1 MVWKPSVLIV
11 AILSLGC
18 LFVPCDS
25 SSAEEPVPDT
35 LIDYGNGRTEW
46 ISTVSSATVSDTLSA
61 SLIAAGHTY
70 TVSGSDVIVDSVGK
84 KTIGAAGTGSYSVSG
99 STGITVS
106 SAWYVYSWTGSE
118 WSVVADISAT
128 YANQCLAV
136 GFYPAGFVPAETPD
150 YKAAWTAIG
159 GDSWN
164 TLQQTAELPTG
175 AGKVVWSDDPKTVSG
190 GVYGAI
196 LYARGHMLVNY
207 GRSLDG
213 DELGTLISFNVETGA
228 REWSFQYPL
237 GDSMTTSAPVV
248 AGQYIFVQSP
258 SNLIYRIDWRDG
270 PGVNNANVITLNGA
284 AWDAG
289 TPFPQST
296 SSDVVGGY
304 AVGPSAMV
312 FDSGCIYLKA
322 SGGMIY
328 CFDSSLR
335 LVWSYQTN
343 GRGYYTPVTVYGDI
357 VAAGMMDGG
366 LYILNAADGSL
377 IDKKV
382 VYTRSYSSQMIGCV
396 NTPLVIEDGGKTYI
410 MATYNDGRGMNT
422 TKYGAVIFEL
432 SGGSLILKKDLFEE
446 LGAVSNRITMAKD
459 FKGAYINCDK
469 GTLTLDINGN
479 HSILSDFTSGVNA
492 SHSGSVLVNNTYLFS
507 TSYSSQLILQMKTD
521 GTPIGTFTSPIRN
534 YCMISP
540 AIVDGYVLCGND
552 EGIYVVQGE
561 FDAYVPPS
569 NNTEQSPLMKILL
582 PLIIIIAAI
591 GALWAIMK
599 FGLKWDSPWKHIKES
614 VYVYFYGENYTH
626 NRRSKHRLWAV
637 LAIGII
643 ITFLLALASLC
654 IGSETTLGPGEAL
667 SKAWSAIG
675 KGGRHLSYEES
686 LIYNSRLPRTIV
698 AFAVGIGLSTAGAV
712 YQAVIKNPLVEPY
725 IMGVSSG
732 AGTFAVYVIAFNFT
746 FFGLMSAHSPYLTA
760 MAAIVGGLLA
770 FGLTMFLAEKTGGKS
785 MNYVLAGIVIGLVFS
800 AVQSLMMI
808 SSGNNI
814 ASALTWL
821 YGSFSQ
827 VTWEKVWLVLIPA
840 LALSFVPYIWAKE
853 LNLILIGEDQARQM
867 GLDAQKFD
875 RIMLILASVL
885 TAICVA
891 FVGIIGF
898 VGLVVP
904 HLCRMILGGDH
915 RLMLPASMAFGGALM
930 LAADLLSRTL
940 LTGYELPVGAIT
952 TVIGVPVFAYL
963 LIKRGRSYD
972 S

>member
-1 MVWKPSVLIV
+1 ML
-11 AILSLGC
+11 L
-18 LFVPCDS
+18 
-25 SSAEEPVPDT
+25 
-35 LIDYGNGRTEW
+35 DYGNGRTEW
-46 ISTVSSATVSDTLSA
+46 IPTVSAATVSDTLGA
-61 SLIAAGHTY
+61 SLISAGHTY
-70 TVSGSDVIVDSVGK
+70 TTLGSDITLDSIGE
-84 KTIGAAGTGSYSVSG
+84 KTLGAAGTGSYSVSG
-99 STGITVS
+99 STGITVTS
-106 SAWYVYSWTGSE
+106 DWHVYSWSGSE
-118 WSVVADISAT
+118 WGVVADISAAYT
-128 YANQCLAV
+128 DQVLAV
-136 GFYPAGFVPAETPD
+136 GYYPAGFVPAETPEC
-150 YKAAWTAIG
+150 KAAWTAIG

-164 TLQQTAELPTG
+164 TLQQTAELSTG
-175 AGKVVWSDDPKTVSG
+175 TGRVVWSDDPTAVSG
-190 GVYGAI
+190 GVYGAV

-207 GRSLDG
+207 GRSLNG
-213 DELGTLISFNVETGA
+213 DELGSLISFNVETGA
-228 REWSFQYPL
+228 REWTFEYPL

-258 SNLIYRIDWRDG
+258 TNLIYRIDWREG
-270 PGVNNANVITLNGA
+270 PGANNVNVITLDGA

-289 TPFPQST
+289 VPFPQST
-296 SSDVVGGY
+296 STDVVGGY
-304 AVGPSAMV
+304 AVGPASMV

-328 CFDSSLR
+328 CFDSTLR
-335 LVWSYQTN
+335 LVWSYQTG

-377 IDKKV
+377 IDKKI
-382 VYTRSYSSQMIGCV
+382 VYTRAYSSQMIGCV
-396 NTPLVIEDGGKTYI
+396 NTPLVIEDGGKIYI
-410 MATYNDGRGMNT
+410 LATYNDGRGMNT
-422 TKYGAVIFEL
+422 TKYGAAIFEL
-432 SGGSLILKKDLFEE
+432 SGGSLVLKKDLFEE
-446 LGAVSNRITMAKD
+446 LGAVSNRMTLAVD

-469 GTLTLDINGN
+469 GTLKLDINGN
-479 HSILSDFTSGVNA
+479 YSLISDFTSGVNT
-492 SHSGSVLVNNTYLFS
+492 SHSGSVLVNNQYLFS
-507 TSYSSQLILQMKTD
+507 TTYSSQKILQMKTD
-521 GTPIGTFTSPIRN
+521 GTPVGTFTSPIRN

-540 AIVDGYVLCGND
+540 VIVDGYILCGND
-552 EGIYVVQGE
+552 EGTYVVQGE
-561 FDAYVPPS
+561 FEAYVPPS
-569 NNTEQSPLMKILL
+569 NNSEQSLLMKILF
-582 PLIIIIAAI
+582 PLIIICAAI
-591 GALWAIMK
+591 GVLWAVMK
-599 FGLKWDSPWKHIKES
+599 YGLKWDSPWNHIKES
-614 VYVYFYGENYTH
+614 VYTYFYGENYTH

-637 LAIGII
+637 LIIGAL
-643 ITFLLALASLC
+643 ITFLLALTSLC
-654 IGSETTLGPGEAL
+654 IGSETTLGPAEAL

-732 AGTFAVYVIAFNFT
+732 AGTFAIYVIAFNFT

-770 FGLTMFLAEKTGGKS
+770 FGLTMLLAEKTGGKS

-840 LALSFVPYIWAKE
+840 LTLSFVPYIWAKE
-853 LNLILIGEDQARQM
+853 LNLILIGEDQAKQM
-867 GLDAQKFD
+867 GLDAEKFD

-885 TAICVA
+885 TAVCVA